1 MLNKF
6 EIAFS
11 AHPCT
16 KYEQKMQLHLGMTVV
31 KFFLVNMSV
40 THALALS
47 SHLPLLRQLCKKTVL
62 VDNQKVRY

>member
-11 AHPCT
+11 AHRT

-31 KFFLVNMSV
+31 KFFG
-40 THALALS
+40 
-47 SHLPLLRQLCKKTVL
+47 
-62 VDNQKVRY
+62 